1 MPRAHINGV
10 HLHYESYGSGF
21 PLVLAYGLGGNTGMW
36 AGQIEAF
43 ARHYRLILWDP
54 RGHGQ
59 SDSPPRPDQYG
70 VQISAEDLCGLLD
83 QLGIELAYVGGQS
96 MGGGIAARFALAY
109 PERVAALLI
118 IDSASASGL
127 PMAAAMRAMRE
138 KTIEL
143 AETRGME
150 AVADYVITAN
160 PNLRTQA
167 GASPEARQ
175 RLRQMFLEL
184 NPTGYAHTIRS
195 LLAETFPAERLS
207 TLTMPTLVLVG
218 DEDPALEAAKV
229 PHQKIRG
236 CQLVVL
242 PQAGHLSNLDAP
254 EAFNRSV
261 LAFLHQVASLASSAS
276 SPRRSTEDRSSR
288 RLKRRPTA
296 NPLHEADT
304 RGDQADCTEE
314 SIR

>member
-1 MPRAHINGV
+1 MPHAFINSVHLYYESHGNGV
-10 HLHYESYGSGF
+10 

-36 AGQIEAF
+36 AGQIEVLA
-43 ARHYRLILWDP
+43 AHYRLILWDP

-59 SDSPPRPDQYG
+59 SASPPHPDQYR
-70 VQISAEDLCGLLD
+70 VSISAEDLRGLLD
-83 QLGIELAYVGGQS
+83 HLGIERAYIGGQS

-127 PMAAAMRAMRE
+127 PMSAAMRAMRE

-143 AETRGME
+143 AETQGMA

-167 GASPEARQ
+167 EASPAARQ
-175 RLRQMFLEL
+175 RLRQMFLDL
-184 NPTGYAHTIRS
+184 NPTGYAHTIRA
-195 LLAETFPAERLS
+195 LLEETFPTERLL

-218 DEDPALEAAKV
+218 DQDSALDAARLTHRQI
-229 PHQKIRG
+229 PGSH
-236 CQLVVL
+236 LVIL

-254 EAFNRSV
+254 EAFNVSV
-261 LAFLHQVASLASSAS
+261 LTFLRQIAA
-276 SPRRSTEDRSSR
+276 
-288 RLKRRPTA
+288 
-296 NPLHEADT
+296 
-304 RGDQADCTEE
+304 
-314 SIR
+314 